1 MLQTSIIKLINTT
14 TYDSGL
20 MDDIPGPM
28 VGGEGVGTAMGMPIL
43 LLPLFSRLPL
53 PPLLPLQKGEKHHEN
68 SNSRHSFKKC
78 NQLKATRHYYD
89 GCVYAYVYT
98 HLHRKKRFNCPIQIL
113 TLIPE
118 VVFVF
123 HCVC

>member
-1 MLQTSIIKLINTT
+1 MIQTSIIKLINTT

-20 MDDIPGPM
+20 ADDTPGPM

-53 PPLLPLQKGEKHHEN
+53 PPLLPLQEKNHEN
-68 SNSRHSFKKC
+68 SNSRDSFKKY
-78 NQLKATRHYYD
+78 NQLKATRYYYD
-89 GCVYAYVYT
+89 GCVCAYVYIR
-98 HLHRKKRFNCPIQIL
+98 LHRKKRFNCPIQIL

-118 VVFVF
+118 VVFLF
-123 HCVC
+123 DCVC

>member
-1 MLQTSIIKLINTT
+1 MKTAILRTPPKNAIN
-14 TYDSGL
+14 SK
-20 MDDIPGPM
+20 
-28 VGGEGVGTAMGMPIL
+28 
-43 LLPLFSRLPL
+43 
-53 PPLLPLQKGEKHHEN
+53 PPDTIN
-68 SNSRHSFKKC
+68 
-78 NQLKATRHYYD
+78 D